1 MGPYEVGAYVYLK
14 VFSRDFSPYI
24 LLVFLLLM
32 DLNTDELGAQDLEFL
47 VVVLVVLHSHFWLF
61 FKPTREIVIEIR
73 SHIKYSK

>member
-47 VVVLVVLHSHFWLF
+47 VVVLVVLRSHFWLF
-61 FKPTREIVIEIR
+61 FKPTHEIVIEIR